1 MTGEMMHFSR
11 VDMRYGLHIIIVE
24 GTILL
29 LLVLLGTLG
38 LFDGCS
44 IGRSR

>member
-1 MTGEMMHFSR
+1 MIDEMSEFSR
-11 VDMRYGLHIIIVE
+11 GDIRYRLHIIILE

-29 LLVLLGTLG
+29 LLVLLGLLS

-44 IGRSR
+44 TSRSR